1 MAMFGGMQM
10 TFDELLD
17 NLYGMDF
24 EVFAHD
30 VLMVAIHYRT
40 KKKYIF
46 HNSTCDEYQEF
57 IDKYQPIFMTYNG
70 KTYDKYILKAC
81 LLGYSP
87 EEIKEINDF
96 IIAGNNG
103 WEYPFDGYC
112 SLPPLW
118 DLFDCIKTFKSL
130 KEIEANLRMNITET
144 TVPFNLKTK
153 WNEQQKKEVI
163 YYCTADVEALF
174 PLFERLINSYKSKF
188 IICKI
193 GNIPPAV
200 GLGMTDANLTAEL
213 LGSEKHEYNDPFGY
227 EYPSVVDKTK
237 IPQEVLDYIDDLIVH
252 NDLNYK
258 RPAPC
263 LDLGTILFQWGVGG
277 NHSFIKEG
285 SFFYDRGDGLKCE

>member
-1 MAMFGGMQM
+1 MNFE
-10 TFDELLD
+10 DLLD
-17 NLYGMDF
+17 RLWMFDY

-30 VLMVAIHYRT
+30 VLMVAINYRT
-40 KKKYIF
+40 KEEVIF
-46 HNSTCDEYQEF
+46 YNASPSDYEEF
-57 IDKYQPIFMTYNG
+57 LISREPILMGYNC
-70 KTYDKYILKAC
+70 KSYDKYILKAC
-81 LLGYSP
+81 ILGYSP
-87 EEIKEINDF
+87 EEVKDINDF
-96 IIAGNNG
+96 IIGGNNG
-103 WEYPFDGYC
+103 WEYPFSGYC
-112 SLPPLW
+112 ELPPIW

-130 KEIEANLRMNITET
+130 KEIEGNLRMNITET
-144 TVPFNLKTK
+144 TIPFNLPTK
-153 WNEQQKKEVI
+153 WTRQQYEEVL
-163 YYCTADVEALF
+163 YYCRADVNALF
-174 PLFERLINSYKSKF
+174 PLFERLMNSYKSKF

-193 GNIPPAV
+193 GNIDPQY

-237 IPQEVLDYIDDLIVH
+237 IPQEVLDYIDDLIAH

-285 SFFYDRGDGLKCE
+285 SFFYDRGDKLSCN

>member
-1 MAMFGGMQM
+1 ME
-10 TFDELLD
+10 FDKLLD
-17 NLYGMDF
+17 RLYFFDF

-30 VLMVAIHYRT
+30 ILMVVIGYRN
-40 KKKYIF
+40 KDKHIF
-46 HNSTCDEYQEF
+46 HNASADDYYEF
-57 IDKYQPIFMTYNG
+57 INRYNPILMGYNC
-70 KTYDKYILKAC
+70 KSYDKYILKAC

-87 EEIKEINDF
+87 EEVKDVNDF
-96 IIAGNNG
+96 IIDGNNG
-103 WEYPFDGYC
+103 WEYVFDGYC
-112 SLPPLW
+112 TLPPIW

-130 KEIEANLRMNITET
+130 KEIEGNLRMNITET
-144 TVPFNLKTK
+144 TIPFDLPTK
-153 WNEQQKKEVI
+153 WNKQEYEEVL
-163 YYCTADVEALF
+163 YYCTCDVEALF
-174 PLFERLINSYKSKF
+174 PLFDRLINNYKSKF

-193 GNIPPAV
+193 GNINPEY

-285 SFFYDRGDGLKCE
+285 SFMYDRGDGLHCE

>member
-1 MAMFGGMQM
+1 M

-57 IDKYQPIFMTYNG
+57 IDEYQPIFMTYNG

-112 SLPPLW
+112 ELPPIW

-200 GLGMTDANLTAEL
+200 GLGMTDANLTAKL
-213 LGSEKHEYNDPFGY
+213 LGAEKIEHNDPFGY
-227 EYPSVVDKTK
+227 TYPEQVQKEK
-237 IPQEVLDYIDDLIVH
+237 IPQEALDYFDDLIAH

-258 RPAPC
+258 REAPN
-263 LDLGTILFQWGVGG
+263 LDLGTIEFQLGVGG
-277 NHSFIKEG
+277 CHGFSKNG
-285 SFFYDRGDGLKCE
+285 TYRYDRGDGLSCG

>member
-1 MAMFGGMQM
+1 M

-112 SLPPLW
+112 ELPHIW

-200 GLGMTDANLTAEL
+200 GLGMTDANLTAKL
-213 LGSEKHEYNDPFGY
+213 LGAEKIEHDDPFGY
-227 EYPSVVDKTK
+227 TYPEQVQKEK
-237 IPQEVLDYIDDLIVH
+237 IPQEALDYFDDLIAH

-258 RPAPC
+258 REAPN
-263 LDLGTILFQWGVGG
+263 LDLGTIEFQLGVGG
-277 NHSFIKEG
+277 CHGFSKNG
-285 SFFYDRGDGLKCE
+285 TYRYDRGDGLSCG

>member
-1 MAMFGGMQM
+1 MYM
-10 TFDELLD
+10 TFEELINDLWMFD
-17 NLYGMDF
+17 Y

-30 VLMVAIHYRT
+30 TLMVAINYRS
-40 KKKYIF
+40 KVKMIF
-46 HNSTCDEYQEF
+46 HNATADDYQNF
-57 IDKYQPIFMTYNG
+57 IDTHHPILMGYNCRG
-70 KTYDKYILKAC
+70 YDKYILKAC

-96 IIAGNNG
+96 IIDGHNP
-103 WEYPFDGYC
+103 WEYQFDGYC
-112 SLPPLW
+112 ELPPIW

-130 KEIEANLRMNITET
+130 KEIEGNLRMNITET
-144 TVPFNLKTK
+144 TVPFDLPTK

-200 GLGMTDANLTAEL
+200 GLGMTDANLTAKL
-213 LGSEKHEYNDPFGY
+213 LGAERQEHDDPFGY
-227 EYPSVVDKTK
+227 TYPEQVQKEK
-237 IPQEVLDYIDDLIVH
+237 IPQEALDYFDDLIAH

-258 RPAPC
+258 REAPN
-263 LDLGTILFQWGVGG
+263 LDLGTIEFQLGVGG
-277 NHSFIKEG
+277 CHGFSKNGTYI
-285 SFFYDRGDGLKCE
+285 YDRGDGLKGE

>member
-1 MAMFGGMQM
+1 MYM
-10 TFDELLD
+10 TFEELLND
-17 NLYGMDF
+17 LWMFDY

-30 VLMVAIHYRT
+30 TLMVAINYRS
-40 KKKYIF
+40 KVKMVF
-46 HNSTCDEYQEF
+46 HNATADDYQNF
-57 IDKYQPIFMTYNG
+57 IDTHHPILMGYNCRG
-70 KTYDKYILKAC
+70 YDKYILKAC

-96 IIAGNNG
+96 IIVDGHNP
-103 WEYPFDGYC
+103 WEYQFDGYC
-112 SLPPLW
+112 ELPPIW

-130 KEIEANLRMNITET
+130 KEIEGNLRMNITET
-144 TVPFNLKTK
+144 TVPFDLPTK

-200 GLGMTDANLTAEL
+200 GLGMTDANLTAKL
-213 LGSEKHEYNDPFGY
+213 LGAERIEHDDPFGY
-227 EYPSVVDKTK
+227 TYPEQVQKEK
-237 IPQEVLDYIDDLIVH
+237 IPQEALDYFDDLIAH

-258 RPAPC
+258 REAPN
-263 LDLGTILFQWGVGG
+263 LDLGTIEFQLGVGG
-277 NHSFIKEG
+277 CHGFSKNG
-285 SFFYDRGDGLKCE
+285 TYRYDRGDKLQCE